1 MKFNFSN
8 RIVCLLAF
16 MGIILFIVFIVSA
29 MFFYPGGT
37 KDETTIAGYSFWG
50 NTFSDLG
57 RTAAWNEEKNLISM
71 ILFSLAYGLHAITMV
86 PFYIVFSKFFR
97 NSDLE
102 KRVSKIGLFFG
113 IIVWENFSPK
123 RIAIIGIIFTPA
135 DILYI
140 GHWIFVYIGYPSI
153 LLLGISYSILL
164 FISKKFPRSYTYA
177 FTVLLLI
184 FFIALLT
191 GLIGIAASRT
201 IMVIAQK
208 IMRIAILASFSII
221 IYATWRIK

>member
-97 NSDLE
+97 TSDLE
-102 KRVSKIGLFFG
+102 KKVSKIGLFFG
-113 IIVWENFSPK
+113 ILSS
-123 RIAIIGIIFTPA
+123 IAIIGIIFTPA